1 MDKCVALDEVVAAI
15 TADPEH
21 RRALE
26 AFVHWVGRFVE
37 RRGGQKMP
45 MTTKLLLGALIWRAL
60 EGGGGFADVVR
71 ALKEDAE
78 VGRSEATRVAS
89 DNIGHPKSSLAREG

>member
-1 MDKCVALDEVVAAI
+1 MDKCVALDEVVAQI
-15 TADPEH
+15 TADPGH
-21 RRALE
+21 RRDFE
-26 AFVHWVGRFVE
+26 AFVHWLGRFVE

-45 MTTKLLLGALIWRAL
+45 VTTKMLLGALVWSAL

-78 VGRSEATRVAS
+78 AGRGGTTSGGVR
-89 DNIGHPKSSLAREG
+89 